1 MENNILIGV
10 ILWYNRLALIVINIK
25 FREDNVMNS
34 VLEKKENNK
43 AFFNIEIEEKEFEKA
58 IQKAYLKNRNRF
70 NIPGFRRG
78 KAPRKIIELNY
89 GEGIFYEEAL
99 NIILPEAYDE
109 AIENLGLEPVD
120 TPEVDI
126 EQLEKGKPVIL
137 KVEVTVKPEVK
148 LGNYKSIEVEKVE
161 YNVTDEDIDREL
173 KTVQEMNGRIIDAGD
188 RESKEGDILTIDFE
202 GYIDGEQ
209 FEGGTAQNQV
219 VEIGSNRFIPG
230 FEEQLIGKKKDEEVE
245 VNVTFPEDYF
255 EESLRGKEA
264 LFKVVIHEIK
274 EKELPELDDEFAK
287 DVSEYETLEEYKN
300 SIRER
305 LEKEAKEKEKVELEE
320 RIIEKVVE
328 SAEIDIPEVMIE
340 HQIERE
346 INEFDYRLRL
356 QGLNIDRYLELTN
369 TDMDAFKEEMTPV
382 AKRRVKTEL
391 VLEAIAKEE
400 NIEVTEED
408 IDEELERMAKEYKQE
423 DAEKFKENMKKGDLE
438 FLKSGIMRDKTIE
451 LLVSSAKII

>member
-230 FEEQLIGKKKDEEVE
+230 FEEQLIGKKKGEEVE